1 MIKNTL
7 FILLV
12 VVLSSIANVSTAQVS
27 DTLEERLAKELIR
40 LGFKDGKLPP
50 LSKVFGPYQPY
61 VVVDKDIYL
70 TSTAAQRPDGTWIT
84 GLVTNETDIKE
95 LIYTT
100 ELTVISAINRL
111 KYAAGG
117 DLNKIAKIIHVNTLS
132 PAPQNY
138 PHLETLADTSSDM
151 LVRIFGP
158 EVGGHARTIM
168 AVTSLPINMHH
179 EIEVRAALK

>member
-1 MIKNTL
+1 MMKNIFSIL
-7 FILLV
+7 F
-12 VVLSSIANVSTAQVS
+12 VVLLSSFTNAPFAQGS
-27 DTLEERLAKELIR
+27 GTLEERLAKELVR
-40 LGFKDGKLPP
+40 LGFEDGELPP

-84 GLVTNETDIKE
+84 GLVTHETNLDD
-95 LIYTT
+95 LIYAT

-117 DLNKIAKIIHVNTLS
+117 DLNKIAKIIHVNTMS
-132 PAPQNY
+132 PAPQDY
-138 PHLETLADTSSDM
+138 PHLEILADTSSDM
-151 LVRIFGP
+151 LVRIFGR
-158 EVGGHARTIM
+158 EVGSHARTIL

>member
-1 MIKNTL
+1 MIKNIN
-7 FILLV
+7 FIILATI
-12 VVLSSIANVSTAQVS
+12 LSINISASFAQGS
-27 DTLEERLAKELIR
+27 DTLESRLSSELVR
-40 LGFKDGKLPP
+40 LGFKGGELPP

-84 GLVTNETDIKE
+84 GLVTDDTNLDD
-95 LIYTT
+95 LIYAT

-117 DLNKIAKIIHVNTLS
+117 DLNKIGKIIHVNTLS
-132 PAPQNY
+132 PAPRDY
-138 PHLETLADTSSDM
+138 PYLKILADTSSDM
-151 LVRIFGP
+151 LVRIFGYD
-158 EVGGHARTIM
+158 VGSHARTIL

-179 EIEVRAALK
+179 EIEVRAELK